1 MIHKLLTFVFLTI
14 LGASVAHADE
24 TLDRIKSAGKITVAT
39 EAAFKPFEYVDDGE
53 IVGFGADLLAEVVKD
68 LDVEVEQLDLPFQGI
83 LAGLAAGQYDLVAT
97 SVAINPERAKSYAF
111 SRPFAAISNVIVVP
125 VGETKITSIEAL
137 NDRVVGTQ
145 LGSSTEAVARQIDEE
160 LKAADGAGFSD
171 LRLFQTFPDTAFALR
186 SGQVDAIIISSVSA
200 GEFMAASPDSFK
212 VVAEY
217 GDPVYIS
224 WVTRL
229 DSLDLLASVDATIS
243 RLAES
248 GELYAMQEKWVG
260 IRSDSPAEGYLPEG
274 AAQTK

>member
-24 TLDRIKSAGKITVAT
+24 TLDRIKSNGKITVAT
-39 EAAFKPFEYVDDGE
+39 EAAFKPFEYVDNGE
-53 IVGFGADLLAEVVKD
+53 IVGFGSDLLAEVVKD

-125 VGETKITSIEAL
+125 AGESEITAIEAL
-137 NDRVVGTQ
+137 NGRVVGTQ

-160 LKAADGAGFSD
+160 LKAAGGDGFSD

-186 SGQVDAIIISSVSA
+186 SGQIDAIVISSVSA

-229 DSLDLLASVDATIS
+229 DSPDLLASVDATIS

-248 GELYAMQEKWVG
+248 GELYALQEKWVG
-260 IRSDSPAEGYLPEG
+260 IRSDSPADGYLPEG